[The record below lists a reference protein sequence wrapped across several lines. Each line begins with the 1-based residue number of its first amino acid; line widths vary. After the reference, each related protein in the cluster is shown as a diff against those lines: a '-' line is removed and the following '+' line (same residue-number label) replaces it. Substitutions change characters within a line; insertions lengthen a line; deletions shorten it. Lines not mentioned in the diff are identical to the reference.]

1 MTVINTNLK
10 SLISQNALIRNN
22 RSVETAMEQLSTGKR
37 INSSADDAAGMA
49 ISNRI
54 SSQIRG
60 LDQAVRNAND
70 GISLIQTVEGS
81 LNEVNSMLQRMR
93 ELAIQSANDTNK
105 LEDREFMDME
115 FQALKAEINRIG
127 NNTQWNSTNIMDK
140 SFADNTGEFKFQ
152 VGANSDQTIDL
163 IVGDFR
169 TSYESTGDADIAIAT
184 TANNNASTPKVAQ
197 IDTVTLTGSFLAGDK
212 IEIAAGNTKV
222 SYTVVAADLT
232 GTDSA
237 NLDTI
242 ATNLAAETWTS
253 LSVGATAGTA
263 TIELK
268 ATAAGT
274 ANSAFTISVTKAK
287 IPGDLG
293 DIDTSDITDQAN
305 SNSAIDAIDKSL
317 SFVNEARAEMGATIN
332 RLTYAADNLI
342 NVSQNSTEARSRILD
357 TDFAKA
363 SSELARTQIIS
374 QAATSVLAQANQSQ
388 QSVLKLLQG

>member
-1 MTVINTNLK
+1 MTVINTNVK

-22 RSVETAMEQLSTGKR
+22 RAVETAMEQLSTGKR
-37 INSSADDAAGMA
+37 INSAADDAAGMA

-93 ELAIQSANDTNK
+93 ELSIQSANDTNK
-105 LEDREFMDME
+105 DEDRVFMNME
-115 FQALKAEINRIG
+115 FQALKAEINRIA

-152 VGANSDQTIDL
+152 VGANSEQTIDL

-169 TSYESTGDADIAIAT
+169 TSISTGAGSSLT
-184 TANNNASTPKVAQ
+184 TTLKSSTQKE
-197 IDTVTLTGSFLAGDK
+197 IDTLTLSGSFLRGDK
-212 IEIAAGNTKV
+212 IEITNGTDTI
-222 SYTVVAADLT
+222 SYTVLAEDLT
-232 GTDSA
+232 GTDSE
-237 NLDTI
+237 NLDAI
-242 ATNLAAETWTS
+242 ALKLSAESLGNFVLAA
-253 LSVGATAGTA
+253 GATGSGQMTF
-263 TIELK
+263 
-268 ATAAGT
+268 TAAAVNT
-274 ANSAFTISVTKAK
+274 SNPDFTLTVDRTVT
-287 IPGDLG
+287 DLD
-293 DIDTSDITDQAN
+293 DIDASDILSLAN
-305 SNSAIDAIDKSL
+305 SNLAIDAIDKSL
-317 SFVNEARAEMGATIN
+317 AVVNTARAEMGATIN

>member
-1 MTVINTNLK
+1 MTVINTNVK

-22 RSVETAMEQLSTGKR
+22 RAVETAMEQLSTGKR
-37 INSSADDAAGMA
+37 INSAADDAAGMA

-60 LDQAVRNAND
+60 LEQAVRNAND

-105 LEDREFMDME
+105 DEDRVFMNME
-115 FQALKAEINRIG
+115 FQELKAEINRIG

-140 SFADNTGEFKFQ
+140 SFADSTGEFKFQ

-169 TSYESTGDADIAIAT
+169 TNNGSTGEVGNTLTRAGDSV
-184 TANNNASTPKVAQ
+184 ASTKVSQ
-197 IDTVTLTGSFLAGDK
+197 INTLTLSKSFREGDK
-212 IEIAAGNTKV
+212 IEISDGTTKISYEVLAEDLAGN
-222 SYTVVAADLT
+222 AAENLDAIAEKLADETTLT
-232 GTDSA
+232 GVAVAKGSTSG
-237 NLDTI
+237 TI
-242 ATNLAAETWTS
+242 TLT
-253 LSVGATAGTA
+253 GP
-263 TIELK
+263 
-268 ATAAGT
+268 AAGT
-274 ANSAFTISVTKAK
+274 AKTYTITVISPDT
-287 IPGDLG
+287 DLD
-293 DIDTSDITDQAN
+293 DIDASDILSLAN
-305 SNSAIDAIDKSL
+305 SNLAIDAIDKSL
-317 SFVNEARAEMGATIN
+317 SFVNTARAEMGATIN